1 MDKNKQ
7 IEKNAIKPE
16 QRNSDEN
23 KNENIIMTKDLIK
36 LNNNISKDAFMDIN
50 NLNKLLSNKSNIF
63 NEKIELLEL
72 INSGSSGVVYTGIN
86 RKKQKAKKYAF
97 KFLFDKDSH
106 NEINIHKKLKHKN
119 IPNIIRIES
128 NQDYEFIE
136 MEYAE
141 LGNIQNLKSEGFK
154 VKTLSESLI
163 LYITGGVL
171 EALKYIHINN
181 KIIHMDIKPQNI
193 LIDSLLMIKLTD
205 FSVSID
211 YKSKKDF
218 IDLPKDGTCLY
229 MSPEVL
235 KKKRILISEASK
247 VDIYSLGVLLYN
259 LAFNRYPYKLSREN
273 IKDYYQIEKTIDENN
288 FEFPKDSRHSK
299 LFINF
304 VSNCLNKDIKKRYN
318 IYQAINDP
326 WIKGYKILLDEKEN
340 IYKTKN
346 FLISL
351 QKDQYIDK
359 IKFID
364 KY

>member
-16 QRNSDEN
+16 PMNLDEN
-23 KNENIIMTKDLIK
+23 KNENIIMIKDLIK
-36 LNNNISKDAFMDIN
+36 LNNNISKSEFMDIN
-50 NLNKLLSNKSNIF
+50 NLNKLLSNKANIF

-86 RKKQKAKKYAF
+86 RKKQKPKKYAF
-97 KFLFDKDSH
+97 KFLFDKNSH

-193 LIDSLLMIKLTD
+193 LIDSFSMIKLTD

-218 IDLPKDGTCLY
+218 IDLPKNGTSLY

-235 KKKRILISEASK
+235 KKKRILVSEASK

-273 IKDYYQIEKTIDENN
+273 INDYYQIEKNIDENN
-288 FEFPKDSRHSK
+288 LEFPKDSRHSK